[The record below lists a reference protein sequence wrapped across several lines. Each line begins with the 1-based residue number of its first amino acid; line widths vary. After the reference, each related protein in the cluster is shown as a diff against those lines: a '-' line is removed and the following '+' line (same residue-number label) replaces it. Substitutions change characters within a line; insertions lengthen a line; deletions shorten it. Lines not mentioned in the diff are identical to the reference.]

1 LRDFTQVHVLRND
14 RLYGFFYKIV
24 CPLKGKWFN
33 VAGNCRR
40 NVRASV
46 NHTDAYF
53 ARRALPSRRL
63 VPFQEANRARA
74 KPSFYGAV
82 RPKRLLLRMISPRHF
97 SSGAWSLM
105 GILDL
110 H

>member
-1 LRDFTQVHVLRND
+1 
-14 RLYGFFYKIV
+14 
-24 CPLKGKWFN
+24 LKGKWFN
-33 VAGNCRR
+33 VAGKCRR

-105 GILDL
+105 GFLVFIEKHDL
-110 H
+110 FIVQGPTCQTKFWDCL

>member
-1 LRDFTQVHVLRND
+1 
-14 RLYGFFYKIV
+14 
-24 CPLKGKWFN
+24 LKGKWFN

-40 NVRASV
+40 NVRACV

-53 ARRALPSRRL
+53 ARRVLPSRRMAL
-63 VPFQEANRARA
+63 FQEANRARA
-74 KPSFYGAV
+74 KPPFFGAV
-82 RPKRLLLRMISPRHF
+82 RLKSLLLRMISPRHF

-105 GILDL
+105 GILDF